1 MEQVL
6 NDNLS
11 LCDITR
17 PFTHHHDFTNHTSS
31 FLEAKNVDIKESI
44 INNRICLYNIMISH
58 FWQNSTTVSHPF
70 HRLWFKKL
78 RIKEL
83 YTVVVVCSSSLFFNQ
98 SGSLLLLI
106 TIVCHWT
113 ITNGMIMPRL
123 GYKSAS
129 FSGII
134 ISTQLSV
141 LLFTLKKLS
150 LICSH
155 LDNVSS
161 KTCINVNYVMIG
173 VLVVR
178 CIIFKTKEMKEWMLV
193 IKDCTR
199 KLYSLTANNWQVQ
212 SQRN

>member
-6 NDNLS
+6 TENLS
-11 LCDITR
+11 LCYITR
-17 PFTHHHDFTNHTSS
+17 PFTNHRDFTNLKSS
-31 FLEAKNVDIKESI
+31 FLEAKNGDIKESI
-44 INNRICLYNIMISH
+44 INDRTCLYNIMISH
-58 FWQNSTTVSHPF
+58 FWQNSTTASHPF
-70 HRLWFKKL
+70 YRLWFKKL

-83 YTVVVVCSSSLFFNQ
+83 YTVVVVCSSLMFFFQ

-106 TIVCHWT
+106 TIVRHCT
-113 ITNGMIMPRL
+113 ITNDMIMPRL

-150 LICSH
+150 LIWSH
-155 LDNVSS
+155 LDNLSS

-193 IKDCTR
+193 IKYCAL
-199 KLYSLTANNWQVQ
+199 KLYSLTANDWQVL